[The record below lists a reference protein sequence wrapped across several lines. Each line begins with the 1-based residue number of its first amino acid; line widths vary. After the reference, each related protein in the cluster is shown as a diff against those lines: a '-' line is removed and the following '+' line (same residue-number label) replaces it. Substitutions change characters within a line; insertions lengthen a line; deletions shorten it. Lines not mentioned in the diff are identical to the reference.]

1 MNVDEALQLLE
12 SDPVRAVRELEQD
25 RDSLSQLRISR
36 DEALQLLTSGEGGI
50 REWNIRRSKIE
61 IIESL
66 FLQEKDKDGVTF
78 MNPAFKY
85 VDLTNVDLPEV
96 QLRDANLV
104 EVNFRGSTLRDANFS
119 YIDLSRSD
127 FEGADLQRGRFFNTN
142 LGSARLRRANLGG
155 AHFSGT
161 NLGLADF
168 YEASCWDTVF
178 ANVDLSESLSNNIGG
193 PINLHAVRHLGPSEI
208 STSSLVRSKGAIP
221 AEFLR
226 GCGVPET
233 FIELMPSLISN
244 NHMEQFY
251 SCFISYSHEDEDFA
265 AQLYGKLREERLR
278 VWFAPEHMKG
288 GQKIFEQ
295 IDRAIRAFDKVLLIL
310 SEASMRS
317 EWVITEIR
325 KARRVEQL
333 MNRRVLFPISVV
345 PFDSIQNW
353 ECFDADSGKDLGVEV
368 REYFINDFSEWNVRD
383 AFEMASSR
391 LIRDL
396 RRAD

>member
-1 MNVDEALQLLE
+1 MTVDEALQLLE
-12 SDPVRAVRELEQD
+12 SDPARAVQELEHD

-36 DEALQLLTSGEGGI
+36 DEALQLLTGGEGGI
-50 REWNIRRSKIE
+50 REWNSKRSKIE

-66 FLQEKDKDGVTF
+66 FREEKYKDDVTF
-78 MNPAFKY
+78 SIPAFKY
-85 VDLTNVDLPEV
+85 VDLTNVDLPDV
-96 QLRDANLV
+96 QLRDADLV
-104 EVNFRGSTLRDANFS
+104 QVNFRGSTLRDANFS

-127 FEGADLQRGRFFNTN
+127 FEGTDLQRARFFNTN
-142 LGSARLRRANLGG
+142 LSSARLSMANLGG

-161 NLGLADF
+161 NLSIADF

-178 ANVDLSESLSNNIGG
+178 ANVDLSG
-193 PINLHAVRHLGPSEI
+193 PINLATVRHLGPSEI
-208 STSSLVRSKGAIP
+208 STSTLVRSKGTIP

-233 FIELMPSLISN
+233 FIELMPSLVSN
-244 NHMEQFY
+244 DHIEQFY

-288 GQKIFEQ
+288 GQRIFEQ
-295 IDRAIRAFDKVLLIL
+295 IDRAIKAFDKVLLIL

-325 KARRVEQL
+325 KARKVEQQL
-333 MNRRVLFPISVV
+333 MRRVLFPISVV
-345 PFDSIQNW
+345 PFDSIRNW

-368 REYFINDFSEWNVRD
+368 REYFINDFSKWNERD
-383 AFEMASSR
+383 AFEIAFSR

>member
-1 MNVDEALQLLE
+1 
-12 SDPVRAVRELEQD
+12 
-25 RDSLSQLRISR
+25 
-36 DEALQLLTSGEGGI
+36 
-50 REWNIRRSKIE
+50 
-61 IIESL
+61 
-66 FLQEKDKDGVTF
+66 
-78 MNPAFKY
+78 
-85 VDLTNVDLPEV
+85 
-96 QLRDANLV
+96 
-104 EVNFRGSTLRDANFS
+104 
-119 YIDLSRSD
+119 
-127 FEGADLQRGRFFNTN
+127 
-142 LGSARLRRANLGG
+142 
-155 AHFSGT
+155 
-161 NLGLADF
+161 
-168 YEASCWDTVF
+168 
-178 ANVDLSESLSNNIGG
+178 
-193 PINLHAVRHLGPSEI
+193 
-208 STSSLVRSKGAIP
+208 
-221 AEFLR
+221 
-226 GCGVPET
+226 
-233 FIELMPSLISN
+233 
-244 NHMEQFY
+244 
-251 SCFISYSHEDEDFA
+251 
-265 AQLYGKLREERLR
+265 
-278 VWFAPEHMKG
+278 MKG